1 MCNLELATSMLT
13 QQEVFLIYVI
23 LIFIYQQVLT
33 FRMLDT
39 MGG

>member
-1 MCNLELATSMLT
+1 MCNLELATSMFT